1 MDINYR
7 GKPSLEHINSGKL
20 VTVKLSNH
28 KFSFEKVYCSTLSRT
43 LVLVALLLLPF
54 VQIKKTLAKPNPDEQ
69 SAISEL
75 IRQGLVKIRK
85 GEPEQALLDARKA
98 IEKDSNSAE
107 AYFLL
112 GRAEQDIGLK
122 SEALKSYTKAIE
134 LNPKNTKAY
143 SNRAL
148 VKGSIG
154 DMNGAINDLN
164 RAISIDPKYA
174 TAYLNRGVTHGA
186 MGNKKAAIEDFDRA
200 IMANPRYPDAY
211 RNRGI
216 TKELIG
222 KINEAC
228 SDWKKAASLGQK
240 DAATWFKTQC
250 SNTAINLTR

>member
-1 MDINYR
+1 MDSPHLR
-7 GKPSLEHINSGKL
+7 EASLKRIHSDEL
-20 VTVKLSNH
+20 VIVKLANL
-28 KFSFEKVYCSTLSRT
+28 KFLIKKIYCSALTRT
-43 LVLVALLLLPF
+43 LFGVALLLLPF
-54 VQIKKTLAKPNPDEQ
+54 GQIQKTLAKPKLAEQ

-75 IRQGLVKIRK
+75 IKQGLVKISK

-98 IEKDSNSAE
+98 IEKDSNAAE

-122 SEALKSYTKAIE
+122 SEALKSYTRAIE
-134 LNPKNTKAY
+134 LNPKYTKAY

-148 VKGSIG
+148 VKGSVG

-164 RAISIDPKYA
+164 RAILIDPKYA

-186 MGNKKAAIEDFDRA
+186 MGNKKAAIQDFDRA
-200 IMANPRYPDAY
+200 IKANPRYSDAY

-222 KINEAC
+222 NITEAC
-228 SDWKKAASLGQK
+228 SDWKTAASLGQK
-240 DAATWFKTQC
+240 DAKIWYQNQCLKTV
-250 SNTAINLTR
+250 INLPR